1 MDSEAYHG
9 TLTSKLAPIV
19 TMLTDALVKD
29 FVPAYQKAGKPYPDD
44 VWIRTDEDGTEM
56 LVSEDQLKKDVGDW
70 LLGLEHEL
78 EDENDRQFAKM
89 CAHMIRKNPGW
100 IALLTQR
107 VKKRIG

>member
-9 TLTSKLAPIV
+9 TLTSKLRPIV

-29 FVPAYQKAGKPYPDD
+29 FCPAYRRPVADLA
-44 VWIRTDEDGTEM
+44 VWIRTDETGEETVVD
-56 LVSEDQLKKDVGDW
+56 DQQLWQDVHDW

-89 CAHMIRKNPGW
+89 CAHMIRKNKGW
-100 IALLTQR
+100 VTLLTNR
-107 VKKRIG
+107 VKKRLG